1 MARIKISKENTSIH
15 SGRIFI
21 SYKRTDYDKV
31 VSIKDRIESELLE
44 SCWFD
49 LDGIESRHQFRTKIC
64 NAIDNAKI
72 VLFMYSK
79 AHLNIDFENDWT
91 IKELD
96 YAQAKKKIVV
106 LINID
111 HTPLDN
117 LFLLDFGSKNNIN
130 ISDELQFQKLLSDI
144 RSWLRIPN
152 QNKSP
157 QTKTK
162 SPHNDIAID
171 SGNLQSSFNLTSTI
185 KVSKKLILFIVI
197 ILAIIATWILYNVF
211 SNTSASSDMSNSYT
225 INLTPKWSLSCSK
238 EQKKT
243 INEILSN
250 MVKVTEN
257 LYVCKYEVT
266 VAEWV
271 SIMGYRPETH
281 SIGNYPV
288 QSITDKLCS
297 DFLLKIQNYSGINF
311 NIPSTRE
318 WLIAAKGND
327 ASSQLLYAGSDNI
340 DEVSWYLDNC
350 NNITHP
356 VGVKSPNA
364 LGLYDMSGNVW
375 ETCYDEGLGFCTQ
388 RGGSFSSESRYCQ
401 ILDSSGDSIYIEPIE
416 IGIRLVINNKD
427 RFEYRK

>member
-1 MARIKISKENTSIH
+1 MARIKISKENTGIH

-21 SYKRTDYDKV
+21 SYKRVDYNKV
-31 VSIKDRIESELLE
+31 VSIKERIESELLE

-111 HTPLDN
+111 NTPLDN

-152 QNKSP
+152 QNNSP

-162 SPHNDIAID
+162 SPHNDIIID
-171 SGNLQSSFNLTSTI
+171 SENLQSSFNLTSTI

-197 ILAIIATWILYNVF
+197 ILAIIATWIYYNFF
-211 SNTSASSDMSNSYT
+211 SNTFAGNDIVNSNT
-225 INLTPKWSLSCSK
+225 INLTPKWSLSCTK

-266 VAEWV
+266 VAEWE
-271 SIMGYRPETH
+271 SIMEYRPETH

-288 QSITDKLCS
+288 QSVTDKLC
-297 DFLLKIQNYSGINF
+297 FKNYMI
-311 NIPSTRE
+311 I
-318 WLIAAKGND
+318 
-327 ASSQLLYAGSDNI
+327 
-340 DEVSWYLDNC
+340 
-350 NNITHP
+350 
-356 VGVKSPNA
+356 VG
-364 LGLYDMSGNVW
+364 
-375 ETCYDEGLGFCTQ
+375 
-388 RGGSFSSESRYCQ
+388 
-401 ILDSSGDSIYIEPIE
+401 
-416 IGIRLVINNKD
+416 
-427 RFEYRK
+427 